1 MFYYALF
8 NILDNS
14 DRKMESKKPSKSR
27 KKKTYSSTS
36 EQSLLSED
44 QDEYSVTEY
53 VMEYTGMKVYIS
65 IRQFY
70 QAIHFCTI
78 NSSAC
83 RDALSCLRSP
93 DL

>member
-1 MFYYALF
+1 MFYALF

-53 VMEYTGMKVYIS
+53 VMEYTGVEVYIS

-70 QAIHFCTI
+70 QAIHFCK
-78 NSSAC
+78 
-83 RDALSCLRSP
+83 
-93 DL
+93 